1 MRSMLVL
8 ACASLLSMP
17 LALAQ
22 RAPQRGGA
30 QVGARGHQGVDTR
43 PMSDGRG
50 PGQGQKRPGP
60 GPGPVMNQAGGPGQ
74 ALGGGR
80 GATSGPGRG
89 PGGQGPGGQG
99 PGRATPATR
108 ELALQALASCRQECL
123 RPGPAQG
130 EERLRCFDR
139 CAAQYGVQAPYAPFQ
154 PCVQEYQACAQRQCS
169 SLPGDRQGARAG
181 AIGPGPCS
189 ACVPARRACK
199 AAVLA
204 RSVSGSDPG
213 TADKATPP
221 TAPTAPTAPIEPAA
235 QQPAED
241 RPAPAGASDA
251 ASLQE

>member
-22 RAPQRGGA
+22 RGPQRGGA
-30 QVGARGHQGVDTR
+30 QMGARGGGAR
-43 PMSDGRG
+43 PMSDGSG
-50 PGQGQKRPGP
+50 PGQGQKRPGLS
-60 GPGPVMNQAGGPGQ
+60 QTGGLGQ
-74 ALGGGR
+74 DQGGGR

-99 PGRATPATR
+99 PGGKGPGRATLATR
-108 ELALQALASCRQECL
+108 ELALQALANCRQECL

-169 SLPGDRQGARAG
+169 SLPGDLQGARAG

-213 TADKATPP
+213 TVDKVTSPPAPVEP
-221 TAPTAPTAPIEPAA
+221 TAP
-235 QQPAED
+235 QPAED
-241 RPAPAGASDA
+241 RPASPSDA